1 MVFRFID
8 FVLAV
13 LKLLMFQ
20 FCAIIDVIKIE
31 FSNISIENLPSLN
44 VNHFSGIFNKTQIFF
59 WFFTESLI
67 LLLSVRCWAG
77 DNSNLPSNS
86 SISKTVT
93 LNTTFTEMF
102 FKEYLI
108 SFVMVCRFKDFA
120 LVVFK
125 LLIFQVCGII
135 RVTKRSF
142 SNISG
147 TERVNS
153 KTEGDFEVFP
163 KITI

>member
-1 MVFRFID
+1 
-8 FVLAV
+8 
-13 LKLLMFQ
+13 
-20 FCAIIDVIKIE
+20 
-31 FSNISIENLPSLN
+31 
-44 VNHFSGIFNKTQIFF
+44 
-59 WFFTESLI
+59 
-67 LLLSVRCWAG
+67 
-77 DNSNLPSNS
+77 
-86 SISKTVT
+86 
-93 LNTTFTEMF
+93 
-102 FKEYLI
+102 
-108 SFVMVCRFKDFA
+108 MVCRFKDFA

-163 KITI
+163 EITVDNFVQAILGYHNCSIFNVLLNP